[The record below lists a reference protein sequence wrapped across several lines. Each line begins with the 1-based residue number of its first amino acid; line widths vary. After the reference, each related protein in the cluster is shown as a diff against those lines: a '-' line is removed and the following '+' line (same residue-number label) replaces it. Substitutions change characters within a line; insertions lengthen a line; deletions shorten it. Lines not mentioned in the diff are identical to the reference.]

1 MKKSVLLSLMS
12 FLTFP
17 LFSQNGLENIIVET
31 YYVSDANDATVD
43 ADGGILP
50 VGSVTRRVYVDMLP
64 GYKLQAVYG
73 SPAPNFHE
81 MRIATT
87 TLFFN
92 NEDRGAITP
101 TYTKTQAR
109 GITVMLDTWL
119 SVGAACTGQ
128 MGVLKT
134 ADDGVATNVNNDGV
148 LLNAH
153 PAAGIPLTEQDG
165 LLQVTGLTPVNVTFV
180 GGVEGQAAQFFDAEN
195 AGSVF
200 STFDGAWSAL
210 TGASGPNP
218 ETNQVLIAQI
228 TTDGTLTFELNVQ
241 LRSPEG
247 AIERYV
253 ASNPVAA
260 EILFPALTYN
270 SDLVTNIGEQT
281 NQVEE
286 LNIYPNPVADVLN
299 INTEFKSGKL
309 GRYSIYSMRGDR
321 VWAQTL
327 VGGQA
332 LTTIDVSDLAK
343 GQYVL
348 ECIADGKRQT
358 QRFIKH

>member
-1 MKKSVLLSLMS
+1 
-12 FLTFP
+12 
-17 LFSQNGLENIIVET
+17 
-31 YYVSDANDATVD
+31 
-43 ADGGILP
+43 
-50 VGSVTRRVYVDMLP
+50 
-64 GYKLQAVYG
+64 
-73 SPAPNFHE
+73 
-81 MRIATT
+81 
-87 TLFFN
+87 
-92 NEDRGAITP
+92 
-101 TYTKTQAR
+101 
-109 GITVMLDTWL
+109 MLDSWL
-119 SVGAACTGQ
+119 SVGAACAGNF
-128 MGVLKT
+128 GVLKSV
-134 ADDGVATNVNNDGV
+134 DDGVATNVNNDDV
-148 LLNAH
+148 LQNNA
-153 PAAGIPLTEQDG
+153 PAMGIPLTEQDG
-165 LLQVTGLTPVNVTFV
+165 LLQLTGLSPVNVTVV

-195 AGSVF
+195 AGPVF

-253 ASNPVAA
+253 ASNPVES

-270 SDLVTNIGEQT
+270 SDLVTSVAEQT

-286 LNIYPNPVADVLN
+286 LRIYPNPVSDILN

-309 GRYSIYSMRGDR
+309 GRYSIYTMRGER

-327 VGGQA
+327 VGQS
-332 LTTIDVSDLAK
+332 LSTIDVSELAK

-348 ECIADGKRQT
+348 ECVADGQRQT